1 MVTALVLV
9 GFALGVFF
17 LAANASVAGE
27 IAQARHRHAN
37 GWALFG
43 FLFPVVGPLLV
54 YMLPSKQ

>member
-17 LAANASVAGE
+17 LATNASVAGE
-27 IAQARHRHAN
+27 IAQAKHRRMG
-37 GWALFG
+37 GWVLFS